1 MEKFIKAMD
10 GLDFILKIIIAI
22 FLDILVG
29 AYRIVRALNENDTT
43 ALIIGIVSC
52 FIFVMPIIDVV
63 LLVMN
68 KKFWY
73 YTSKKA

>member
-1 MEKFIKAMD
+1 MEKFIKGMD
-10 GLDFILKIIIAI
+10 GLDFVLKIVIAI
-22 FLDILVG
+22 FLDILVS

-43 ALIIGIVSC
+43 ALIIGIVTC
-52 FIFVMPIIDVV
+52 FIPVMPIVDVV
-63 LLVMN
+63 LLVLN